1 MSEVQPIW
9 RQAIQDE
16 QHPLYRAAWILFG
29 KTLNL
34 KSAEPVL
41 SAQQDEVVAFCNVIL
56 DTDELYRKSALGGG
70 NAPINAVQL
79 LCHWK
84 VEAAIPR
91 LLRILNEEDWDAGV
105 YGTTAD
111 EIAAFGTAI
120 VDPMLEMAAQKEKEQ
135 EKAAI
140 AGTLADAAPGDPR
153 TVEFI
158 RKIFDDSTQD
168 FEIIY
173 MAENVITGDPE
184 GGVKWLESR
193 LRTRKYNK
201 ETRKRIEKYIDDAKA
216 GRF

>member
-1 MSEVQPIW
+1 MSEEQPIW
-9 RQAIQDE
+9 RQAIKDE
-16 QHPLYRAAWILFG
+16 QHPLHRAAWILFG

-34 KSAEPVL
+34 KSAEPIL
-41 SAQQDEVVAFCNVIL
+41 SAQQDDVVAFCNVIL
-56 DTDELYRKSALGGG
+56 DTDELYKKSALGGG
-70 NAPINAVQL
+70 NAPIHAVQL

-111 EIAAFGTAI
+111 AIAAFGATI
-120 VDPMLEMAAQKEKEQ
+120 VDPLLEMAAQKEKEQ

-153 TVEFI
+153 TIEFI
-158 RKIFDDSTQD
+158 RKIFDGSTED

-193 LRTRKYNK
+193 LRTRKYSK